1 MRETTEVRSRLCPHD
16 NVTVRAW
23 PSSVPGLVVYHSGPS
38 YLAMFCHCYIPAGQ
52 WAIAHAGSGA
62 MIGMAA
68 DPETAMAG
76 IDRIIAPLGIDWTRT
91 LGALA
96 SEFGPEELEA
106 LRPVRGAATSVSAST
121 MRRTIEE
128 EGA

>member
-1 MRETTEVRSRLCPHD
+1 VNTIDVRSRLCPHD
-16 NVTVRAW
+16 TAVVQAW
-23 PSSVPGLVVYHSGPS
+23 PSSVPGLVVHHSGPA
-38 YLAMFCHCYIPAGQ
+38 YEAMFCHCYIPSDG

-62 MIGMAA
+62 MVGIAG

-76 IDRIIAPLGIDWTRT
+76 IDMVIAPLGIDWTQT

-96 SEFGPEELEA
+96 SELGPEQLEA
-106 LRPVRGAATSVSAST
+106 LRPVRGASTSVSAST

-128 EGA
+128 E